1 MQADDQR
8 EGFITQLYEN
18 SYDML
23 EKMCYR
29 HLHYNAQ
36 FADLISDCVQET
48 FMAAHRHYASLR
60 DHPNPEGWLVKTCQ
74 NRLKDGLRREK
85 SRGQHRAY
93 SMDATQEPTLA
104 DALSAIDA
112 WESRQHSEE
121 TLQQLTSLLTQ
132 REQRVMEGYF
142 KESLPMGEV
151 ARQEQ
156 TTVGAVKS
164 LIHRIRQKARGLKD
178 DDSS

>member
-1 MQADDQR
+1 MQDADQR
-8 EGFITQLYEN
+8 EVFITRLYEACF
-18 SYDML
+18 DML

-29 HLHYNAQ
+29 HLNYNPLY
-36 FADLISDCVQET
+36 ADLVADCVQET
-48 FMAAHRHYASLR
+48 FMAAHRHYARLR

-85 SRGQHRAY
+85 RGAERRAF
-93 SMDATQEPTLA
+93 SMDQSEEPTLA

-121 TLQQLTSLLTQ
+121 TLARLSALLSE
-132 REQRVMEGYF
+132 REKRVMEGYF

-151 ARQEQ
+151 ARQEE
-156 TTVGAVKS
+156 TSVSAVKS
-164 LIHRIRQKARGLKD
+164 LIHRIRQKAREVRDK
-178 DDSS
+178 DSS